1 MSKQTGM
8 TCEGIRDYN
17 NLLEE
22 ILEETQ
28 NLRVTVKDENKGIGE
43 KIYKV

>member
-8 TCEGIRDYN
+8 TCEGIRDHN

-22 ILEETQ
+22 MLEETQ
-28 NLRVTVKDENKGIGE
+28 NLVTVKAENKEIGE
-43 KIYKV
+43 IIYEV

>member
-8 TCEGIRDYN
+8 TCEGIRDHN

-22 ILEETQ
+22 MLEETQ
-28 NLRVTVKDENKGIGE
+28 NLRVTVKAENKEIGE
-43 KIYKV
+43 IIYEV

>member
-1 MSKQTGM
+1 M